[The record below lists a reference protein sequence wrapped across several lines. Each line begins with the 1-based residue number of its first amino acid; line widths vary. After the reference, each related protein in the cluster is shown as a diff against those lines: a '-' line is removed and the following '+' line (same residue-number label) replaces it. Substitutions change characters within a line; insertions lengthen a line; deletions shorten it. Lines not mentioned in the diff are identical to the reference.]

1 MAQKSNLTKNTNIIN
16 NLQTILA
23 GLEGSTSNPAEAE
36 ILQILAEWEEELKKN
51 GSAAFQSKAEVQ
63 P

>member
-1 MAQKSNLTKNTNIIN
+1 MA
-16 NLQTILA
+16 
-23 GLEGSTSNPAEAE
+23 GHEGSTSNLAETE

-51 GSAAFQSKAEVQ
+51 GSPAFQSKAEVQ